1 MMRIPLNSNTTPL
14 RYCSDMP
21 NSVKLRGLLPQ
32 TASWARIL
40 DDGRLELEHYDFSG
54 DAEKWFGHDVA
65 WIYRVQPADKP
76 RVYELLVTRSG
87 KKITDDQTML
97 DAFVWLFRDVKEIRD
112 LLKENGV
119 LYEEVFDSWA

>member
-1 MMRIPLNSNTTPL
+1 
-14 RYCSDMP
+14 MP

-32 TASWARIL
+32 TACWAKIL
-40 DDGRLELEHYDFSG
+40 DDGRLELEHYDFSA

-65 WIYRVQPADKP
+65 WLYRVQAADKP
-76 RVYELLVTRSG
+76 RVYELLVLQSG

-119 LYEEVFDSWA
+119 PYEEVFDSWA